1 MIPDETIE
9 RLRES
14 ADIVKIIGEFVDL
27 RKQGTDYRGPCPFHQ
42 GTHRNF
48 SVSQKR
54 GSYKCFVCGE
64 GGDVFTFLQKRL
76 GLDWPAAVRLVGEKT
91 GIEVVDVDTRRGQG
105 PDPREPLWEVNAA
118 AAEYFQRMLWEDERG
133 EAAREYL
140 EQRRI
145 PRATAERFGFGFAPR
160 EIGLLRAHLGALGF
174 DDERLLAAGIL
185 VRSDEEGAEPRPRFR
200 TRLVFPIHDLS
211 GHVAGFG
218 GRLLGPG
225 EPKYLNSAESATFSK
240 GRLLYNLHGAKQH
253 IRRDERVLVVEGY
266 FDVVRLVDAGIE
278 SVVAPLGTAL
288 TDEQA
293 RLVAR
298 YTKNVFL
305 LYDSDQAGLK
315 ATFRAGDELLRHGCT
330 VQVVTLPEGEDP
342 DTFVDSRGAAAL
354 EQAIGGAI
362 DILERKVQLLERGGW
377 FSDLVRKRRAID
389 RLLPTI
395 RATSDPLTRDL
406 YLNRAA
412 EASGVSREL
421 LLRELAA
428 PSPGERGRAAR
439 SSSGAGSGG
448 GSPPRR
454 PSGEPPPESGPSWIA
469 NRQME
474 LRGGERRGGWE
485 RRGKRGPE
493 RGADVRP
500 SVEPRGTPVEREL
513 LRVLLQSRGRVDAV
527 LERLGPRHFLDRCSR
542 AIFRRFA
549 ELGAEAEVG
558 AIAEGLE
565 PQCVEL
571 LDRLLA
577 EPDAVRD
584 IERTLAGAVNKLIAR
599 DLARER
605 AEVMRLMELAE
616 GAEREELMARAQR
629 LKSEIQAIDG
639 RYMLGGG

>member
-27 RKQGTDYRGPCPFHQ
+27 KKQGTDYRGPCPFHQ

-64 GGDVFTFLQKRL
+64 GGDVFTFVQKRL
-76 GLDWPAAVRLVGEKT
+76 GLDWPSAVKLVGEKT

-118 AAEYFQRMLWEDERG
+118 AADYFQRMLWDDERG
-133 EAAREYL
+133 AAAREYL

-145 PRATAERFGFGFAPR
+145 SRPTAERFGFGFAPR

-185 VRSDEEGAEPRPRFR
+185 VQPDEEGTEPRPRFR
-200 TRLVFPIHDLS
+200 TRLVFPIRDLT

-218 GRLLGPG
+218 GRLLGAG

-278 SVVAPLGTAL
+278 SVVAPLGTAM

-298 YTKNVFL
+298 YTKNVYL

-315 ATFRAGDELLRHGCT
+315 ATFRSGDELLRHGCT

-342 DTFVDSRGAAAL
+342 DTFVDARGAAAL
-354 EQAIGGAI
+354 EQAIGNAI
-362 DILERKVQLLERGGW
+362 DIFERKVQLLERGGW
-377 FSDLVRKRRAID
+377 FADLVRKRRAID

-421 LLRELAA
+421 LLRELA
-428 PSPGERGRAAR
+428 SPASGDRGRPAR
-439 SSSGAGSGG
+439 SSTGAAPTP
-448 GSPPRR
+448 PPR
-454 PSGEPPPESGPSWIA
+454 PAGEPPPESGRTWIT

-474 LRGGERRGGWE
+474 LRGGDRRGGWE
-485 RRGKRGPE
+485 RRGGKRAPE

-500 SVEPRGTPVEREL
+500 QAEPRGAPVEREL
-513 LRVLLQSRGRVDAV
+513 LRVLLQSRDRVDSV
-527 LERLGPRHFLDRCSR
+527 LEKLGPRHFLDRCSR

-549 ELGAEAEVG
+549 ELGADAEIG
-558 AIAEGLE
+558 AIADGLE

-584 IERTLAGAVNKLIAR
+584 IERTITGAVNKLLAR
-599 DLARER
+599 DLARQR
-605 AEVMRLMELAE
+605 ADVLRLMELAE
-616 GAEREELMARAQR
+616 GAERDELWARAQR
-629 LKSEIQAIDG
+629 LKSDIQAIDG